1 VSSYVIRG
9 GAEGK
14 ARLAVLSQALEA
26 STAAVLHAAGVREGM
41 RCLDLGCGGGDVTL
55 ALARLVGPTGR
66 VVGIDMDA
74 VKIELARQDGRD
86 DGVEHVEYR
95 AGDAAALDARDEY
108 DAVYARL
115 LLTHL
120 ADPEATLQHM
130 VAAVKRNGVVI
141 VEDLDHSALF
151 AYPPCPAVD
160 RYVALYNEVARRRG
174 GDPEIGPKLS
184 GMLRRAGLDDVQ
196 LRLTQPVFMA
206 GAPKRINQIT
216 LEAVQDAI
224 VAAGITTT
232 DEIDAITT
240 ELEAFTEDPDT
251 IIAFPRFFQVFGR
264 RPG

>member
-1 VSSYVIRG
+1 MSSYVIRG

-14 ARLAVLSQALEA
+14 ARLSVISQALAA
-26 STAAVLHAAGVREGM
+26 STAALLDAAGVREGM

-55 ALARLVGPTGR
+55 ALARLVGPSGG

-74 VKIELARQDGRD
+74 VKIELAEQDARD
-86 DGVEHVEYR
+86 QAVEHVEFR
-95 AGDAAALDARDEY
+95 SGDAAALDARDEY

-120 ADPEATLQHM
+120 AEPEATLQRM
-130 VAAVKRNGVVI
+130 IAAVKPDGVVI

-151 AYPPCPAVD
+151 AYPACPAVD

-206 GAPKRINQIT
+206 GPAKRINQIT
-216 LEAVQDAI
+216 LENVQDAI
-224 VAAGITTT
+224 LAAGVTTT
-232 DEIDAITT
+232 DEIDAIMT

-251 IIAFPRFFQVFGR
+251 IVAFPRFFQVFGR